1 MTQDFN
7 PGASAEEF
15 ASGLNGLVSGD
26 AAVAAAGHAHDAML
40 DEGATPT
47 PTPAPQMVR
56 DPATGRFVPQ
66 APAAEPVAPVVETPA
81 APATVKIGDQ
91 EFTVEQVQE
100 YQREYEARQQALME
114 MQNKWAEIQERE
126 RQFQAQQEETRALQ
140 QRYEAELQQQ
150 NALRELALRDPEA
163 YMTLVNSQV
172 VRGQMSPYGQPQP
185 QQQQPALTLDQ
196 IRAAIREEMETK
208 AKQEAAASREVGFR
222 DFLASEIRGRAVDSK
237 VFGDLE
243 PIVTR
248 AIAHEI
254 NSLWQ
259 AGRIGPDTP
268 RTMVASI
275 VANLVDQAKNPV
287 QKLRSAATVGTQQRA
302 DLAQRIPPTST
313 NGVTPTP
320 KAVKPEELA
329 RLPADQFASFLNS
342 EIAALEP
349 RR

>member
-150 NALRELALRDPEA
+150 SALRELALRDPEA
-163 YMTLVNSQV
+163 YMALVNSQV
-172 VRGQMSPYGQPQP
+172 VRGQQSPYGQPQP
-185 QQQQPALTLDQ
+185 QQQPALTLDQ

-268 RTMVASI
+268 RTMVSSI

>member
-15 ASGLNGLVSGD
+15 ANGLNGIVSGD

-66 APAAEPVAPVVETPA
+66 APAAEPVAPVAETPA

-150 NALRELALRDPEA
+150 NALRQLALQDPEA
-163 YMTLVNSQV
+163 FMTLVNSQA
-172 VRGQMSPYGQPQP
+172 VRGQQSPYGQPQP
-185 QQQQPALTLDQ
+185 QQQPALTLDQ
-196 IRAAIREEMETK
+196 IRAAIREEMEAK

-268 RTMVASI
+268 RTMVSSI